1 MANDYMAKL
10 AADLDGMT
18 MGGLASKG
26 RYGDTMIA
34 HINPQEA
41 QMLMEEGGSGT
52 INPVTGLPEFYDM
65 GFGSY
70 SDAEESAAADAAE
83 AAADQAMAD
92 AADAAEDQ
100 EFGETFT
107 AIQDAARIA
116 EYDQE
121 DQEFG
126 DTFRGFSDE
135 GLGGPDVEDDLTL
148 EAFSLQ
154 ARVQDQVADY
164 NKNGFPTPEEQ
175 YLYTQFKNQ
184 GMTNQE
190 ATVATA
196 QSVSTPG
203 GRQAMEDGFYGGY
216 SYGGMLGTVQNAIQ
230 EYNDAF
236 NARAQAFA
244 KKKGEERDKQDAE
257 IDDFTGIPDTEEEP
271 GFFDNLIDS
280 LNLDSLNP
288 FSRDEERDQD
298 LAQAYAEYGGSFT
311 PTTDTEK
318 MVGFGLGMFGPGIGA
333 SNLIGGLTGSNVLGT
348 ITTPTGATLNL
359 TESGNV
365 YDAFMPDA
373 PDSGNEPAIT
383 KKRKEATKKTDDEED
398 KEEEVDKPYFPRNL
412 LPFTPSEEQT
422 ITNIYGPDSYL
433 LNQTGLR
440 TLV

>member
-10 AADLDGMT
+10 AADLEGMS
-18 MGGLASKG
+18 MM
-26 RYGDTMIA
+26 RE
-34 HINPQEA
+34 PE
-41 QMLMEEGGSGT
+41 LMPIIYRQEGGDFDAGSFGG
-52 INPVTGLPEFYDM
+52 VGLGGDVDDAAQAQGEVAD
-65 GFGSY
+65 FGGVGLG
-70 SDAEESAAADAAE
+70 DDVDNSAQVAAAE
-83 AAADQAMAD
+83 AAAYGGVG
-92 AADAAEDQ
+92 
-100 EFGETFT
+100 FG
-107 AIQDAARIA
+107 
-116 EYDQE
+116 
-121 DQEFG
+121 G
-126 DTFRGFSDE
+126 DVDIYSDDV
-135 GLGGPDVEDDLTL
+135 LGGPDVEDDLTL

-154 ARVQDQVADY
+154 ARVQDQVDSY

-175 YLYTQFKNQ
+175 LLYTEFKNQ

-257 IDDFTGIPDTEEEP
+257 IDDFTGIPDTEEKP

-288 FSRDEERDQD
+288 FSRDGERDQD

-311 PTTDTEK
+311 PITDFEK
-318 MVGFGLGMFGPGIGA
+318 GVGAGIGTFMPGA
-333 SNLIGGLTGSNVLGT
+333 GATQFLTNVTGSNVLGT

-373 PDSGNEPAIT
+373 PDAGNEPTIT
-383 KKRKEATKKTDDEED
+383 KKRKVATEKTDDDEED
-398 KEEEVDKPYFPRNL
+398 KKEEVDKPYFPRNP

-422 ITNIYGPDSYL
+422 LTNIFGPDSYL

-440 TLV
+440 ALV